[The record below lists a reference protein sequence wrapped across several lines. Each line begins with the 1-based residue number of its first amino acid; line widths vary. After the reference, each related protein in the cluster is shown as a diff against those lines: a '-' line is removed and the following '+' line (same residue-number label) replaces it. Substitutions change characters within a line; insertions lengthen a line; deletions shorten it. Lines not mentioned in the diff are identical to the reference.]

1 MGLELFQLTDRV
13 AIVTGGGRGIGRS
26 IALGLAEV
34 GAHVVVADFNA
45 PLGEET
51 AADIRKLGRKSLAIS
66 TDVQY
71 AEPVQNLVDK
81 TMAEF
86 GKIDILVN
94 NAGGNF
100 PRAFADMS
108 EKAWDALI
116 RENLKSVFLC
126 TSAVGK
132 VMLKQKRG
140 SIINM
145 ASLAGILPYAQMTHY
160 ATAKAGIIHLTRSL
174 AQEWGP
180 LNIRV
185 NAIAPGFIETPG
197 IIEWMKSLKEKN
209 PNVLEDHLKCIGM
222 KRLGKPDDLKGLA
235 IFLASDASS
244 YITGTINDISG
255 GLLMFPPP
263 TV

>member
-26 IALGLAEV
+26 IAMGLAEA

-51 AADIRKLGRKSLAIS
+51 AAMVQKLGRKSLAIS

-71 AEPVQNLVDK
+71 AEPVQNLFDK

-86 GKIDILVN
+86 GRIDILVN

-100 PRAFADMS
+100 PRPFAQMS
-108 EKAWDALI
+108 EKAWDALM

-132 VMLKQKRG
+132 VMIEQKRG
-140 SIINM
+140 SIVNM
-145 ASLAGILPYAQMTHY
+145 ASLAGILPYSQMVHY
-160 ATAKAGIIHLTRSL
+160 ATAKAGVSHLTRSL
-174 AQEWGP
+174 AQEWAIY
-180 LNIRV
+180 NIRV

-197 IIEWMKSLKEKN
+197 VAEWLKSLKDAS
-209 PNVLEDHLKCIGM
+209 PNLVQEHLDCIAM
-222 KRLGKPDDLKGLA
+222 KRLGQPDELKGLA

-244 YITGTINDISG
+244 YITGTVTEISG
-255 GLLMFPPP
+255 GMTKFPPP
-263 TV
+263 TI